1 MAHITTHYEITDP
14 VPFLDIDVAVDNR
27 MFLDPHAIRLQR
39 APDPF
44 VSEANHA
51 TETFF
56 DEVTRCAL
64 SSSPDDQRH
73 GLDLLQ
79 HFEEPWETR
88 LGLAKKGFEGHGGAE
103 EIGSWIWEALTT
115 DLEALLRIGI
125 LRQLED
131 LPLFVGGVDRDITS
145 DVTTRIVFEALV
157 EFTAQ
162 TITDFPQFRSA
173 GHRVGVFERQVW
185 DVSKLEWTSREV
197 ELPVVDGK
205 PLLLVPR
212 DWARP
217 TLLMSAGRFYETSVL
232 SYAQLEQAV
241 MSSEGK
247 LLKTP
252 KDVLK
257 TQSVLARGR
266 GTNLRVTRRANEHN
280 DDLIAYFRTFVDS
293 RYEPLGDDEIIRRI
307 A

>member
-1 MAHITTHYEITDP
+1 MARITTQYQITDP
-14 VPFLDIDVAVDNR
+14 VPFLDIDVSVDNR
-27 MFLDPHAIRLQR
+27 LFVDPRAIRLQR

-56 DEVTRCAL
+56 DEITRCAL
-64 SSSPDDQRH
+64 SSSPGDHRR

-88 LGLAKKGFEGHGGAE
+88 LGLAKEGFGGHGGAQE
-103 EIGSWIWEALTT
+103 VGLWIWEALTT

-131 LPLFVGGVDRDITS
+131 LPLFVSGVDRDITS
-145 DVTTRIVFEALV
+145 DVTTRIVFEALAD
-157 EFTAQ
+157 FTAQ
-162 TITDFPQFRSA
+162 MITEFPQFRSA
-173 GHRVGVFERQVW
+173 GHRVEGCERQVW
-185 DVSKLEWTSREV
+185 DVSKLEWTSRTV
-197 ELPVVDGK
+197 ELPVVDSK

-212 DWARP
+212 DWARA

-241 MSSEGK
+241 ASSEGK

-257 TQSVLARGR
+257 TQPALARGR

-280 DDLIAYFRTFVDS
+280 DDLLAYFRTFVDS
-293 RYEPLGDDEIIRRI
+293 RYQPLGDDEIRRRI